1 MPPCS
6 GGRGRRPGTTRRRPS
21 VIGRTR
27 SSKWTASSTTRWR
40 AAVGCR
46 SSSPLVVST
55 SCKSRRRTCCCWSSS
70 NIVPLPPLR
79 RPVSQPLPPLFLSFA
94 FVLSSSLVGP
104 FPLLFHPPQFLLL
117 STNFFLPSFDFLEP
131 LFLSPSFLLIS
142 LLLLLP
148 QLLLQF
154 ELLLLDLDLSPSMI
168 LLLPPRRIRPSTL
181 VLPPSST

>member
-6 GGRGRRPGTTRRRPS
+6 GGRGRRPSTTRRRPS
-21 VIGRTR
+21 VIGCTR
-27 SSKWTASSTTRWR
+27 SSKWIASSTTWGG

-46 SSSPLVVST
+46 SSSPLVFSS

-79 RPVSQPLPPLFLSFA
+79 RPVSQPLPSLFLSFP

-104 FPLLFHPPQFLLL
+104 FPLLFHPPQLLLL
-117 STNFFLPSFDFLEP
+117 SADFFLPSFDFLEP

-142 LLLLLP
+142 FLLLLP

-168 LLLPPRRIRPSTL
+168 LLLPP
-181 VLPPSST
+181 